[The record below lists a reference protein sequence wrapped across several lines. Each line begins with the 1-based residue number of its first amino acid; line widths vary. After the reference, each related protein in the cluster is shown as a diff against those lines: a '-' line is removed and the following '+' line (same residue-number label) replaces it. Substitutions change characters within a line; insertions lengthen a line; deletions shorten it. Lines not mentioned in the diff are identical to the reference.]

1 MAVDDHSLNRAARVV
16 CRARSRKVSAV
27 KSSKRTKQGEA
38 GLRKGD
44 WARAYRKCDRR
55 RADEEAK
62 HDGDRSR
69 VCDVREP
76 CASVSSGKTSKASPI
91 GKRRFWRR
99 KTTNEWANQMNKSK
113 GIRRHSPR
121 VEKIVFCLT
130 GPYLSRRATLVRAAS
145 TPPSLAEGGSLIP
158 PTCHPHKNNGQY
170 GLGFINKMTPL
181 PPLSRHLEPPF
192 SVGGCRTPWPTL
204 AGDRE

>member
-44 WARAYRKCDRR
+44 WALAYRECDRR

-69 VCDVREP
+69 VCDVRE
-76 CASVSSGKTSKASPI
+76 
-91 GKRRFWRR
+91 
-99 KTTNEWANQMNKSK
+99 
-113 GIRRHSPR
+113 
-121 VEKIVFCLT
+121 
-130 GPYLSRRATLVRAAS
+130 LVRASHLGRLQKLPRWRAKI
-145 TPPSLAEGGSLIP
+145 LVALV
-158 PTCHPHKNNGQY
+158 KNVAVTD
-170 GLGFINKMTPL
+170 I
-181 PPLSRHLEPPF
+181 
-192 SVGGCRTPWPTL
+192 
-204 AGDRE
+204 